1 MRNTISTTII
11 AGVSALG
18 LIGALGAC
26 SSSGDSKVG
35 GEASVTVDGKPVD
48 LGSRTV
54 ACTTHDGKVL
64 IAVGDNSGGTGV
76 GATVTEGDN
85 PEVQAVGLGSTNGQ
99 ALGWT
104 KGVPGGDATA
114 KKDGKTYTITG
125 NVSGVDMANP
135 MAASKKSFEMKVT
148 CP

>member
-1 MRNTISTTII
+1 MRKTITTTVV
-11 AGVSALG
+11 AGISALG

-26 SSSGDSKVG
+26 SSDNGSKTG
-35 GEASVTVDGKPVD
+35 GEATVTVDGKPLD

-64 IAVGDNSGGTGV
+64 IAVGDNGGNAGV
-76 GATVTEGDN
+76 GATVTEGDK
-85 PEVQAVGLGSTNGQ
+85 PEAQAVGLGNANGQ

-104 KGVPGGDATA
+104 KGVPGGEATA
-114 KKDGKTYTITG
+114 TKDGKSYTITG
-125 NVSGVDMANP
+125 KVSGVDMANP
-135 MAASKKSFEMKVT
+135 TAVSTKSFEMKVT